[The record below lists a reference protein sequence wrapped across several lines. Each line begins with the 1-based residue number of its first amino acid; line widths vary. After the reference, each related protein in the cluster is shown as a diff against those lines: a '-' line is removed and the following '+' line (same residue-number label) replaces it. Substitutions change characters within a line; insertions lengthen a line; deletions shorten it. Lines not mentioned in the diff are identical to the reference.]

1 MKRSIVAFALVL
13 LAACATA
20 PAPKTTLPPAR
31 PSNALLPMTT
41 VTKTIAEPQIRVGML
56 SDQTVVTFPRVD
68 GGYYL
73 ITDKGSWILRRGFT
87 DAAPLSD
94 TTLHYAVQASALSD
108 KPSAEAFTAK
118 MRSETGQRVDAIFD
132 PAAGVYRIL
141 VGDFLD
147 AHSAQPLRDQL

>member
-13 LAACATA
+13 FAACATA
-20 PAPKTTLPPAR
+20 PAPKPVPPRTL
-31 PSNALLPMTT
+31 NALLPMT
-41 VTKTIAEPQIRVGML
+41 VTKTIAEPRIRVGML

-108 KPSAEAFTAK
+108 QPSAEAFTQK

-132 PAAGVYRIL
+132 PAAGVY
-141 VGDFLD
+141 
-147 AHSAQPLRDQL
+147 